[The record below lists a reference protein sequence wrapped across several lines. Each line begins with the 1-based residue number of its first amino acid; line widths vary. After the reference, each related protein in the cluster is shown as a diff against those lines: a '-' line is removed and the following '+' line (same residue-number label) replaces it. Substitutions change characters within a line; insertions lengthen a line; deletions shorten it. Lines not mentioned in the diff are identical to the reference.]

1 MMSSGSLGLFRMRGF
16 GLLWLAQVAS
26 RLGDPI
32 TLVALAYVTYGKSA
46 SVLLT
51 SLSVVIATLPNA
63 ILSVFGGAVADA
75 VGHRRAMVIADI
87 ARAVLIGL
95 LPVLLGL
102 DVPLAAVFI
111 VVLVAMSFGTLFN
124 PARVAIVP
132 SLLPSDRLSAGNAL
146 VYASDRT
153 VEVVGAFLA
162 GVLVTLI
169 GSNAFYFDALT
180 FLVSAA
186 LLSGIEIDEAS
197 PAALRLKW
205 LISDVEE
212 GLQFLLKSRIL
223 RSNTS
228 ISLVAQL
235 SVPVVNALTPALV
248 FQSFSGGDLALGATL
263 FGTAEGAL
271 AAGAVGAGIVLPVF
285 LARVPK
291 GRLLLIGWA
300 AYGLE
305 LLLLASAP
313 AFTLALP
320 VFVLMGITNVV
331 FFVPNVTISQEHT
344 PSGLRA
350 RVFGTRIALLSLSW
364 LPAIVLSGALGDVIG
379 VPLLIALA
387 GLLTLATAI
396 VGAFIPVVRDVP

>member
-313 AFTLALP
+313 TFTLALP

-350 RVFGTRIALLSLSW
+350 RVFGARIALLSLSW

-379 VPLLIALA
+379 VPLLIAFA
-387 GLLTLATAI
+387 GLLTLVTAI